1 MVTKEQIKKE
11 VDNLPE
17 NLLDEVHDFLISISE
32 KNSTEESE
40 EEKRKKWKEWWNNTE
55 TTAPADF
62 MTDRVQL
69 PLENRGKMFD

>member
-32 KNSTEESE
+32 KNNTEESE
-40 EEKRKKWKEWWNNTE
+40 EEKRKKWDAWWKNLENFS
-55 TTAPADF
+55 PDF
-62 MTDRVQL
+62 MNERTQP
-69 PLENRGKMFD
+69 PLETRENMFD

>member
-32 KNSTEESE
+32 KNSTKESE
-40 EEKRKKWKEWWNNTE
+40 EEKRNKWDAWWKNLE
-55 TTAPADF
+55 IFSPDF
-62 MTDRVQL
+62 MNERIQP
-69 PLENRGKMFD
+69 PL

>member
-40 EEKRKKWKEWWNNTE
+40 EEKRKKWDAWWKNLENFS
-55 TTAPADF
+55 PDF
-62 MTDRVQL
+62 MNERIQP
-69 PLENRGKMFD
+69 PLETREKMFD

>member
-32 KNSTEESE
+32 KQTTEESE
-40 EEKRKKWKEWWNNTE
+40 EEKRKKWDAWWKNLENFS
-55 TTAPADF
+55 PDF
-62 MTDRVQL
+62 MSERIQP
-69 PLENRGKMFD
+69 PLEKRENMFE